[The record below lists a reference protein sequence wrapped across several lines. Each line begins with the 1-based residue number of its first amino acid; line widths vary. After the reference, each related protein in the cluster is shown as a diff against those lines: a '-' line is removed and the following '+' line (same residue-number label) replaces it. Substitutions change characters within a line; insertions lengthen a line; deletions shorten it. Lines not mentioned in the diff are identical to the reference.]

1 LLTKTT
7 FATQSTQSIAMMLLQ
22 DAPAKIK
29 IFLKPLQATSMSN
42 TTRAYLVRLVIG
54 FLFHMGRMSASQAA
68 ETLRGRARH
77 RAQVARFLAD
87 CRWSKDWTECLWMAT
102 LLLQQELATE
112 PGHRGRW
119 VFILDQTYCS
129 QQGAKTENTYSTGN
143 RKRRP
148 AKGRRYSKKKHA
160 RRPCTVSW
168 LACC

>member
-1 LLTKTT
+1 ML
-7 FATQSTQSIAMMLLQ
+7 LLQ

-29 IFLKPLQATSMSN
+29 TFLKPLEKTGMTKTA
-42 TTRAYLVRLVIG
+42 RAYLVRLVIG

-102 LLLQQELATE
+102 LLLEQKTATE
-112 PGHRGRW
+112 QAGRGRW

-129 QQGAKTENTYSTGN
+129 QQGAKTENTYST
-143 RKRRP
+143 
-148 AKGRRYSKKKHA
+148 
-160 RRPCTVSW
+160 
-168 LACC
+168 